1 MERFR
6 DLIANM
12 PIGEQ
17 AFTSKK
23 ETWQKYIS
31 ELPGF
36 VNLIND
42 VFGQNE
48 TVEISR
54 HDLFQ
59 LAENRK
65 MIQFIFATIIWGY
78 PAGMRGDHFH
88 TMFKGI
94 DKVTENLMSC
104 CEKNIENW
112 QEHYKSVGSIEGLGL
127 STYTKFLYFLKINIE
142 SLPAL
147 ILDQRLIKVFR
158 KGIFREFK
166 DLKTIRYDNAPAF
179 YPKYLEVMHS
189 VAKNYH
195 VNAGNLEM
203 FLFEFGDNLK
213 LISSQTH

>member
-1 MERFR
+1 MDRFR

-12 PIGEQ
+12 PIREQ

-23 ETWQKYIS
+23 ETWGKYIS

-36 VNLIND
+36 ANLISD
-42 VFGQNE
+42 VFGQSE

-65 MIQFIFATIIWGY
+65 IREFIFATIIWGY
-78 PAGMRGDHFH
+78 PAGMRGDHFC

-94 DKVTENLMSC
+94 DNVTENLISC
-104 CEKNIENW
+104 REKSIENW
-112 QEHYKSVGSIEGLGL
+112 QEHYKSVASIEGLGL
-127 STYTKFLYFLKINIE
+127 STYTKFLYFLKVNIQN
-142 SLPAL
+142 LPAL

-158 KGIFREFK
+158 KGIFHEFR
-166 DLKTIRYDNAPAF
+166 DLKNIRYDNAPAL
-179 YPKYLEVMHS
+179 YPKYLNIMDS
-189 VAKNYH
+189 IAKKYH
-195 VNAGNLEM
+195 VNPGNLEM

-213 LISSQTH
+213 LISSQTN